1 MVQSL
6 STAGPTRTTPN
17 GLRISAPYRL
27 IRTQSACGLRLI
39 ILVVVWREKGFRNVF
54 TIKFQSSYVRTR
66 VHDSLFRGK
75 YWNRNLCWVH
85 PNTSFLIYKV
95 EKSVRGLRDFIY
107 GNPKTQLS
115 RLYRWPQK
123 YTVISNV
130 SFNYKTF
137 CYKNHR
143 KIKQLIKNCY
153 VHWTKLKVCRE
164 YEEKSQS
171 PVRKGEKLLS

>member
-1 MVQSL
+1 M
-6 STAGPTRTTPN
+6 
-17 GLRISAPYRL
+17 
-27 IRTQSACGLRLI
+27 
-39 ILVVVWREKGFRNVF
+39 VVWREKGFRNVF

-85 PNTSFLIYKV
+85 PNTSFLIYDV
-95 EKSVRGLRDFIY
+95 EKSVRKPPGFHLWQ
-107 GNPKTQLS
+107 PKNAIITIISLVLQ
-115 RLYRWPQK
+115 WTVMINVQK
-123 YTVISNV
+123 YTVLSNV

-143 KIKQLIKNCY
+143 TIKQLIKNYY

-164 YEEKSQS
+164 YEE
-171 PVRKGEKLLS
+171 